1 DGPPLIL
8 GTVPDVTASEGV
20 RLTNIEVA
28 QFTDPNPRAVPGDLA
43 AMVLDWGDGTSGAA
57 TIVEAYIDGAGA
69 HFFVLASHT
78 YTDPLGPGSNIT
90 VQIQDVTCTDPPVT
104 VDTPV
109 TVDAGAIL
117 VTAPALVIPADKT
130 IPAGTPVGS
139 FTDTGGADPVSAYDN
154 SFVRFPGADA
164 DTPLAM
170 VRNGNSF
177 TLETDVDTTFVG

>member
-1 DGPPLIL
+1 
-8 GTVPDVTASEGV
+8 
-20 RLTNIEVA
+20 
-28 QFTDPNPRAVPGDLA
+28 
-43 AMVLDWGDGTSGAA
+43 
-57 TIVEAYIDGAGA
+57 
-69 HFFVLASHT
+69 
-78 YTDPLGPGSNIT
+78 
-90 VQIQDVTCTDPPVT
+90 VT

-139 FTDTGGADPVSAYDN
+139 FPDPGGADPVSAYDN

-177 TLETDVDTTFVG
+177 TLETDVDTTFVGSGNLVQAGNYTVVIVEAGGNVGSATGTISVTGTALTQ